1 MLLTLRPTSSSST
14 ASSPKASTLSPGAA
28 RSLALWSVSFRTPAR
43 RSSPRA
49 SRPWSSWSRCATWGS
64 AYGQGLPHRT
74 AGAGGRDT
82 QISRLSPARVRRPPR
97 YSAAPGCA
105 SVATPRQ
112 AASPGRCRVGGG
124 AAGNGA
130 APALRRPGSADPA
143 PISPILRRSGR
154 REPRAP
160 PAPVRPASLL
170 SKGTCSMPGPSGRV
184 APPRWARDP
193 AGVPVLPIRIARQC
207 DRGSTPVGERLLPRL
222 RLLQERALL
231 RRTRSR
237 AARCWSSAGRGRR
250 RGAIFTC
257 ATITVSGVRSRSEKV
272 EIVSVMGSRSLPA
285 GFMADLAWM
294 STFGCGGE
302 ARPGW

>member
-1 MLLTLRPTSSSST
+1 VSADPLVTRRLRGARAWPHDVRPRHPVAAGSGAAQRAMAQLRPF
-14 ASSPKASTLSPGAA
+14 GG
-28 RSLALWSVSFRTPAR
+28 RALPTQR
-43 RSSPRA
+43 RS
-49 SRPWSSWSRCATWGS
+49 RPSC
-64 AYGQGLPHRT
+64 
-74 AGAGGRDT
+74 
-82 QISRLSPARVRRPPR
+82 V
-97 YSAAPGCA
+97 
-105 SVATPRQ
+105 
-112 AASPGRCRVGGG
+112 G
-124 AAGNGA
+124 AAGE
-130 APALRRPGSADPA
+130 S
-143 PISPILRRSGR
+143 
-154 REPRAP
+154 RAHP
-160 PAPVRPASLL
+160 PAPLRPASLL

-231 RRTRSR
+231 RRTRSS

-250 RGAIFTC
+250 RGAISTC

-302 ARPGW
+302 ARSGW